1 MKIRCTITL
10 TAAVLLLTACA
21 QPGNSIPGGAA
32 SLGNGM
38 YQITDYGF
46 MGGAGTVAA
55 RAAETCSSLGKKLTI
70 VGNSM
75 QVGITGT
82 QYPLLIF
89 RCE

>member
-10 TAAVLLLTACA
+10 ALLFLTACG
-21 QPGNSIPGGAA
+21 QPGNTTPGGAA

-55 RAAETCSSLGKKLTI
+55 RAAETCGSKKLTI

-89 RCE
+89 RCD